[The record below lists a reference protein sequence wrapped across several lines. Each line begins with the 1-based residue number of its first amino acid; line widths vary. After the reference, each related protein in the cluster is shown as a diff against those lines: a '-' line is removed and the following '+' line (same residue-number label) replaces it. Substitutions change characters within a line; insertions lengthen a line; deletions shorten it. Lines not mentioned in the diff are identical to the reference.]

1 MASEAVG
8 KKQHQDIELTV
19 IGNAFCLLIAS
30 AGLLAGSM
38 TTHLSLAY
46 WREDIAVLAITVFM
60 GIRLLRS
67 LMDAMT
73 QYQDETP
80 PPVHHYRPE
89 AEEREPV
96 QPEGV
101 VTGQIP
107 AVSSFSPDQVVEEV
121 VKRIETQKAEAA
133 KKNKF
138 TN

>member
-8 KKQHQDIELTV
+8 SKQPQDMEITV

-38 TTHLSLAY
+38 AANLSLDY
-46 WREDIAVLAITVFM
+46 WREDIVALAITAVM

-67 LMDAMT
+67 LMDVMSL
-73 QYQDETP
+73 YQETP
-80 PPVHHYRPE
+80 QVRHHLQAE
-89 AEEREPV
+89 ARERVNV

-101 VTGQIP
+101 VKAQIP
-107 AVSSFSPDQVVEEV
+107 AVSSFSPDQVVDEV
-121 VKRIETQKAEAA
+121 IKRIETQKAEAE

-138 TN
+138 KN